1 MSPATTKKS
10 DGEEASVTTTSA
22 NESDGRGFTSG
33 AGGGFEKF
41 AANFANGSFG
51 FSGSMGTNL
60 QRKKKDGSLSC

>member
-1 MSPATTKKS
+1 M
-10 DGEEASVTTTSA
+10 TTTSA

-60 QRKKKDGSLSC
+60 PRTKKDGSLSC